1 MGIPE
6 KNIRYVE
13 NATLNQ
19 IRSSIRWANERASA
33 YGGEAKIVF
42 YYTGHGVP
50 DEKSTNSY
58 LLPVDGIA
66 NDTESAYSLDE
77 LFKQLGEMPAK
88 QTLVLL
94 DACFS
99 GTSKEGNLILADTKG
114 VAIKAKPA
122 ALKGN
127 MIVLSA
133 AQGDE
138 TAFTYKKKKHS
149 MFSYF
154 LFKKLKETKGD
165 ITFNDLGNYINTNVR
180 QHSIS
185 EMGKTQTPTLKVSES
200 FLGDWKNVKIR

>member
-1 MGIPE
+1 
-6 KNIRYVE
+6 
-13 NATLNQ
+13 
-19 IRSSIRWANERASA
+19 
-33 YGGEAKIVF
+33 
-42 YYTGHGVP
+42 
-50 DEKSTNSY
+50 
-58 LLPVDGIA
+58 
-66 NDTESAYSLDE
+66 
-77 LFKQLGEMPAK
+77 MPAK